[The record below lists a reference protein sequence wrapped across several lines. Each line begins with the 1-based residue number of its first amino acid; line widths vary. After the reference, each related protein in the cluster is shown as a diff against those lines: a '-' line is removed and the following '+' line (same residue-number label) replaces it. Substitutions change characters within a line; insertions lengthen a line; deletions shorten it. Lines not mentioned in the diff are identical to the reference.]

1 MVNHRKVIFS
11 LLKEIK
17 SEPKAEDYGLETPE
31 FGDIVDMMLD
41 EKLITGA
48 SVSSGGRGNIAL
60 VIFLKG
66 SKGSKIS
73 LKGKRMVLKGSKISL
88 KGKRMVPGT

>member
-17 SEPKAEDYGLETPE
+17 ENKSEPKAGDYGLETAE

-48 SVSSGGRGNIAL
+48 SVGYDYPIREYGNL
-60 VIFLKG
+60 EMHQ
-66 SKGSKIS
+66 
-73 LKGKRMVLKGSKISL
+73 R
-88 KGKRMVPGT
+88 RH